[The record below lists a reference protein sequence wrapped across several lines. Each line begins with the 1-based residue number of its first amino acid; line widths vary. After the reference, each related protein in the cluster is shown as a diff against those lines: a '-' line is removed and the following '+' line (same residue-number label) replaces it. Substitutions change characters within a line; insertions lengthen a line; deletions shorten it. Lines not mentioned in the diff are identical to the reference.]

1 LEKKKITPTALSM
14 LTNYEWK
21 GNVRE
26 LQNTIEYLCC
36 VSSQDTITTT
46 DVQSKIFISVH
57 ESNFEV
63 NDQNEKLDII
73 PIKYLEKMEIEKAL
87 KKFGNTTSG
96 KLQAAKALNIGKSTL
111 YRKLIEYD
119 IEN

>member
-1 LEKKKITPTALSM
+1 
-14 LTNYEWK
+14 
-21 GNVRE
+21 
-26 LQNTIEYLCC
+26 
-36 VSSQDTITTT
+36 
-46 DVQSKIFISVH
+46 
-57 ESNFEV
+57 
-63 NDQNEKLDII
+63 
-73 PIKYLEKMEIEKAL
+73 MEIEKAL